1 MFYYKVDKDIYLKLF
16 NPNDAVE
23 LLNLINSNRFYLREW
38 LDWVDKTKDI
48 SDSKDFIHDSRKQF
62 AANNGFQVGIWYKE
76 ELVGVIAL
84 HEIDWEDRQTE
95 IGYWL
100 GEDYQGKGIITK
112 SCEAI
117 IDYVFEVLELNR
129 VEITCAEKNSKSQAV
144 PERLGFTKEGVI
156 RDNQWLNGR
165 YVNHVIYGLLKE
177 EWE

>member
-1 MFYYKVDKDIYLKLF
+1 MFYYKVDEDIYLKLF

-48 SDSKDFIHDSRKQF
+48 SDSKEFIYDSRKQF
-62 AANNGFQVGIWYKE
+62 ASNNGFQVGIWYKG

-100 GEDYQGKGIITK
+100 GEEYQGNGIITK

-117 IDYVFEVLELNR
+117 IDYVFDELELNR
-129 VEITCAEKNSKSQAV
+129 VEITCAEENSKSQAV
-144 PERLGFTKEGVI
+144 PKRLGFTKEGVI

-165 YVNHVIYGLLKE
+165 YVNHVVYGLLKD